1 MGEITLMHTTQM
13 CSRICS
19 EFIPVW
25 SSCLLEELVPAFRK
39 MEKNLQACQ
48 DQAWQFE
55 MIKPNDN
62 GRSFLSQQ
70 NSKQW
75 LPSVLSWSIKSSTDI
90 SDVA

>member
-1 MGEITLMHTTQM
+1 MGEITLEHRTQM
-13 CSRICS
+13 CSQIYC

-25 SSCLLEELVPAFRK
+25 SSCLLEELFPAFR

-55 MIKPNDN
+55 IIKPNDN

-75 LPSVLSWSIKSSTDI
+75 LSSVLSWSIKSSTDI
-90 SDVA
+90 SNVA